1 MKKRNEVKTMTS
13 VMICLKIAAYEAKV
27 LLRSWGFR
35 IFALLGL
42 IILGLLTAGI
52 AAPSFAFPYYFR
64 SLSGSIPLFSFKLFN
79 IYQGI
84 IVVFMATEFFK
95 RDRRTDST
103 QVIFSR
109 SFSNTSYLLGKF
121 FGVIG
126 LFVLMNIL
134 VGVITALIH
143 LFLSETPLS
152 IQAYLLYFLALTL
165 PTLVFLIGLSFVLAV
180 VIRSQAAVI
189 LLGLAIS
196 SLSLVALG
204 NKVYFIPDIFGFHTP
219 LMYSDFIGLGN
230 GAQLFQL
237 RLPFVLLGLGFVF
250 GTVLLAKRLQQSPWT
265 TALSGAL
272 SSLLILSA
280 LGLILSH
287 IQSNRDIDSL
297 RRDFL
302 AESQK
307 YAEVPALI
315 MESCSLDV
323 EFSGSV
329 LSASSAILLKNSQDS
344 PAESLLLTLNPG
356 LKISRVTTGG
366 RDVDFSREGHILLI
380 QLSKPVSPGENI
392 DIQIDYAGTPIEA
405 YCYLDIGREAL
416 RKPSKLGLFRVPK
429 KYIFLSEKF
438 IHLTP
443 ESGWYPRAGIP
454 LSHRFPGAVAHD
466 FSQYALRVSLP
477 EGRIAASQGL
487 PEIKKSNGRK
497 IYTFHP
503 ITPLPQISLTVGPF
517 EEKTLRVKDVEYK
530 LFSLPGHG
538 YYKQYLD
545 AITEELPKTI
555 TQLKDEFEVTLG
567 LDYPYDQLALVEVP
581 IQFFSHK
588 RLWSAADET
597 VQPQMA
603 FLPEMGTLCQGA
615 DFAFMNR
622 MMQRRGRFMGRG
634 GAEITPAQIQNSLFT
649 RFVRNNLLGSQPQ
662 MGGFRDTSLSSVTE
676 SDVEAQYNLIPN
688 YFTFTSTLA
697 SDRWPILH
705 SAMESWLQDRIS
717 AASFR
722 FYRSGGLTDQE
733 RTNML
738 LDGHSLTE
746 LLEGE
751 SLDDDQ
757 LNDVILAKGKN
768 LMTIIESR
776 IQEDNFDERL
786 LSFIKEKKFSTIKEE
801 DFLQFLHAYKEFDL
815 EPVMAAWYAEKKVP
829 AFTVGAVGMFNV
841 RSGEQQRTHVQIPIS
856 NISESEGV
864 VRISMMAGRG
874 GRGGFGG
881 GAPSEIERT
890 VLIPPNTT
898 KEVGVLLDSRPMMLT
913 VDTTISRNI
922 PAAMNLFM
930 MRQRT
935 EDAETFFE
943 GERTLPYEEDQF
955 ETPGEYIVDNEDPG
969 FTVAGSGGDNRLRS
983 AISRLFDRSRAETE
997 YLDYNPTNP
1006 PGRWSPV
1013 IQQDFYGKVLRTGY
1027 MIKVGVGSNKVSW
1040 TVNLPESGNYDVYF
1054 YNETMSFG
1062 GGRGPGRGQRDGD
1075 RGGRR
1080 RPTQEEKHFIV
1091 RHEDGTEEIAFDI
1104 QESPQGWVLL
1114 GTFRLAAGTNTIEQ
1128 TDKGK
1133 GAFLTADAV
1142 KWVRA
1147 SQK

>member
-1 MKKRNEVKTMTS
+1 MTS
-13 VMICLKIAAYEAKV
+13 VMICLKIAAYEAKI

-42 IILGLLTAGI
+42 IILGFLTAGI

-79 IYQGI
+79 VYQGI

-103 QVIFSR
+103 QVVFSR
-109 SFSNTSYLLGKF
+109 SFSNTSYILGKF

-143 LFLSETPLS
+143 LFLSETPLN
-152 IQAYLLYFLALTL
+152 IQAYLLYFLILTL
-165 PTLVFLIGLSFVLAV
+165 PTLVFLIGMSFVLAV
-180 VIRSQAAVI
+180 VIRSQASVI
-189 LLGLAIS
+189 LLGVTIS

-204 NKVYFIPDIFGFHTP
+204 NKAYFILDIFGFHTP

-230 GAQLFQL
+230 SAQLFHL
-237 RLPFVLLGLGFVF
+237 RLPFFLLGLGFVF
-250 GTVLLAKRLQQSPWT
+250 GTVLLAKRLRQSQWM

-272 SSLLILSA
+272 SVLFILSA
-280 LGLILSH
+280 LGLIFSH
-287 IQSNRDIDSL
+287 VRSNRDIDSL
-297 RRDFL
+297 RRDLL

-307 YAEVPALI
+307 YAEVPALS
-315 MESCSLDV
+315 MESCSLDA

-329 LSASSAILLKNSQDS
+329 LSASSEILLKNSQDR

-356 LKISRVTTGG
+356 LQVSRVTAGDSTL
-366 RDVDFSREGHILLI
+366 DFVREGHLLLI
-380 QLSKPVSPGENI
+380 QPSDSLVPGAGI
-392 DIQIDYAGTPIEA
+392 TIRIDYEGTPIEA
-405 YCYLDIGREAL
+405 YCYPDIDSEAL

-429 KYIFLSEKF
+429 KYIFLSDKF

-466 FSQYALRVSLP
+466 FSQYMLSVRLP
-477 EGRIAASQGL
+477 EGRTAVSQGL
-487 PEIKKSNGRK
+487 PEIKESSSGK
-497 IYTFHP
+497 IYTFRP
-503 ITPLPQISLTVGPF
+503 TTPLPQISLTVGPF
-517 EEKTLRVKDVEYK
+517 EERALKVKDVVYK
-530 LFSLPGHG
+530 LFTLQGHD
-538 YYKQYLD
+538 YYAQYLD

-567 LDYPYDQLALVEVP
+567 LDYPYEKLALVEVP
-581 IQFFSHK
+581 IHFFSHK

-597 VQPQMA
+597 VQPQMV

-615 DFAFMNR
+615 DFAYINR
-622 MMQRRGRFMGRG
+622 RMQRRGRFMGRG
-634 GAEITPAQIQNSLFT
+634 GAEITPAQIQNGFFT
-649 RFVRNNLLGSQPQ
+649 RFVRSNLLGSQPQ

-676 SDVEAQYNLIPN
+676 SDVDAEYNLIPN
-688 YFTFTSTLA
+688 YFAFTSTLA

-717 AASFR
+717 SVSFR
-722 FYRSGGLTDQE
+722 FNRSGGLTDQE
-733 RTNML
+733 RTNRL
-738 LDGHSLTE
+738 LDGHSMTE
-746 LLEGE
+746 LLEDE
-751 SLDDDQ
+751 SLGDDQ

-801 DFLQFLHAYKEFDL
+801 DFLQFLYAYKEFDL
-815 EPVMAAWYAEKKVP
+815 EPVMAAWYAENKIP
-829 AFTVGAVGMFNV
+829 AFTLGAIGMYNV
-841 RSGEQQRTHVQIPIS
+841 RDGEQQRTHIQIPVT
-856 NISESEGV
+856 NISETEGV

-898 KEVGVLLDSRPMMLT
+898 KEVGVLLDSRPMILT

-922 PAAMNLFM
+922 PAALNLFM
-930 MRQRT
+930 MRQRP

-943 GERTLPYEEDQF
+943 GERSTSYEEDRF
-955 ETPGEYIVDNEDPG
+955 DTPGEYIVDNEDPG
-969 FTVAGSGGDNRLRS
+969 FSVAGGGGDNRLRS
-983 AISRLFDRSRAETE
+983 AIGRLFDRSSAETE
-997 YLDYNPTNP
+997 YLDYNPSNP

-1013 IQQDFYGKVLRTGY
+1013 ILQDFYGKVLRTGF
-1027 MIKVGVGSNKVSW
+1027 MIKVGEGSNKVSW
-1040 TVNLPESGNYDVYF
+1040 TVNLPESGSYDIYF
-1054 YNETMSFG
+1054 YNETM
-1062 GGRGPGRGQRDGD
+1062 GRGQGMGGG

-1091 RHEDGTEEIAFDI
+1091 HHEDGTEEIPFDI
-1104 QESPQGWVLL
+1104 QESSQGWILL

-1142 KWVRA
+1142 KWIKT
-1147 SQK
+1147 QQN

>member
-1 MKKRNEVKTMTS
+1 MTS
-13 VMICLKIAAYEAKV
+13 VMICLKIAFYEAKI

-35 IFALLGL
+35 IFSLLGL

-109 SFSNTSYLLGKF
+109 SFSNTSYILGKF

-143 LFLSETPLS
+143 LFVSETPLS

-189 LLGLAIS
+189 LLGLAVS
-196 SLSLVALG
+196 SLSLIALG
-204 NKVYFIPDIFGFHTP
+204 NRAYFILDIFGFHTP

-237 RLPFVLLGLGFVF
+237 RLPFFFLGLGFVF
-250 GTVLLAKRLQQSPWT
+250 GTVLLAKRLRQSPWT

-272 SSLLILSA
+272 SVLLILSA
-280 LGLILSH
+280 FGLIFSH

-297 RRDFL
+297 RRDL
-302 AESQK
+302 LVESQK
-307 YAEVPALI
+307 YAEIPAMS

-323 EFSGSV
+323 EFSGNV
-329 LSASSAILLKNSQDS
+329 LSASSEILLKNTQDK

-356 LKISRVTTGG
+356 LQIRRVTTG
-366 RDVDFSREGHILLI
+366 DSTLDHVREGHLLLI
-380 QLSKPVSPGENI
+380 QPSDPLAPGAEI
-392 DIQIDYAGTPIEA
+392 SIRIDYEGTPLEA
-405 YCYLDIGREAL
+405 YCYPDIDSEAL

-438 IHLTP
+438 VHLTP

-454 LSHRFPGAVAHD
+454 LSHSFPGAVAQN
-466 FSQYALRVSLP
+466 FSQYTLRVSLP
-477 EGRIAASQGL
+477 KGRTAVSQGL
-487 PEIKKSNGRK
+487 PEIKESSGEKT
-497 IYTFHP
+497 YTFRP
-503 ITPLPQISLTVGPF
+503 TTPLPQISLTVAPF
-517 EEKTLRVKDVEYK
+517 EERALKVKDVEYK
-530 LFSLPGHG
+530 LFTLPGHD
-538 YYKQYLD
+538 YYAQYLD
-545 AITEELPKTI
+545 AITEDLPKTV

-567 LDYPYDQLALVEVP
+567 LDYPYEQLALVEVP
-581 IQFFSHK
+581 IHFFSHK

-597 VQPQMA
+597 VQPQMV

-634 GAEITPAQIQNSLFT
+634 GAEITPAQIQNSFFT
-649 RFVRNNLLGSQPQ
+649 RFVRSNLLGSQPQ

-676 SDVEAQYNLIPN
+676 SDVDAEYNLIPN
-688 YFTFTSTLA
+688 YFAFTSTLA

-722 FYRSGGLTDQE
+722 FNRSGGLTDQE
-733 RTNML
+733 RTNRL
-738 LDGHSLTE
+738 LDGHSMTE
-746 LLEGE
+746 LLA
-751 SLDDDQ
+751 DDNLGGDQ
-757 LNDVILAKGKN
+757 LYDIILAKGKY
-768 LMTIIESR
+768 LMTAIESR
-776 IQEDNFDERL
+776 IQEENFDEKL
-786 LSFIKEKKFSTIKEE
+786 LSFIKEKKFSTITEE
-801 DFLQFLHAYKEFDL
+801 DFLQFLFAYKEFDL
-815 EPVMAAWYAEKKVP
+815 APLMAAWYTETQVP
-829 AFTVGAVGMFNV
+829 AFTIGSVGVFTV
-841 RSGEQQRTHVQIPIS
+841 QDGEQQRSHVNLPVS
-856 NISESEGV
+856 NISETEGIV
-864 VRISMMAGRG
+864 KISMMSGRSRG
-874 GRGGFGG
+874 GMRGGG
-881 GAPSEIERT
+881 SQWEIEST
-890 VLIPPNTT
+890 ILIPPKTT
-898 KEVGVLLDSRPMMLT
+898 KEVGILLDSQPLILMM
-913 VDTTISRNI
+913 DTTISRNV
-922 PAAMNLFM
+922 PSTLNVNLWQ
-930 MRQRT
+930 QRP
-935 EDAETFFE
+935 EEAESFFE
-943 GERTLPYEEDQF
+943 GEKSTPYEEGQF
-955 ETPGEYIVDNEDPG
+955 DIPGEYIVDNEDPG
-969 FTVAGSGGDNRLRS
+969 FAVAGGGDNRLRT
-983 AISRLFDRSRAETE
+983 AIRRLFDRSSAETE

-1006 PGRWSPV
+1006 PGRWTPV
-1013 IQQDFYGKVLRTGY
+1013 ILQNFYGTILHTGH
-1027 MIKVGVGSNKVSW
+1027 MIKVGEGSNKVSW
-1040 TVNLPESGNYDVYF
+1040 TVNLPESGSYDIYF
-1054 YNETMSFG
+1054 YNETMS
-1062 GGRGPGRGQRDGD
+1062 RGPGRGQRGGD

-1091 RHEDGTEEIAFDI
+1091 HHEDGTEEIAFDI
-1104 QESPQGWVLL
+1104 QDSSQGWVLL

-1142 KWVRA
+1142 KWVK
-1147 SQK
+1147 SEQN

>member
-1 MKKRNEVKTMTS
+1 MTS
-13 VMICLKIAAYEAKV
+13 VMICLKIAFYEAKI

-35 IFALLGL
+35 IFSLLGL

-109 SFSNTSYLLGKF
+109 SFSNTSYILGKF

-143 LFLSETPLS
+143 LFVSETPLS

-189 LLGLAIS
+189 LLGLAVS
-196 SLSLVALG
+196 SLSLIALG
-204 NKVYFIPDIFGFHTP
+204 NKAYFILDIFGFHTP

-237 RLPFVLLGLGFVF
+237 RLPFFFLGLGFVF
-250 GTVLLAKRLQQSPWT
+250 GTVLLAKRLRQSPWT

-272 SSLLILSA
+272 SVLLILSA
-280 LGLILSH
+280 FGLIFSH

-297 RRDFL
+297 RRDL
-302 AESQK
+302 LVESQK
-307 YAEVPALI
+307 YAEIPAMS

-323 EFSGSV
+323 EFSGNV
-329 LSASSAILLKNSQDS
+329 LSASSEILLKNTQDK

-356 LKISRVTTGG
+356 LQIRRVTTG
-366 RDVDFSREGHILLI
+366 DSTLDHVREGHLLLI
-380 QLSKPVSPGENI
+380 QPSDPLAPGAEI
-392 DIQIDYAGTPIEA
+392 SIRIDYEGTPLEA
-405 YCYLDIGREAL
+405 YCYPDIDSEAL

-438 IHLTP
+438 VHLTP

-454 LSHRFPGAVAHD
+454 LSHSFPGAVAQN
-466 FSQYALRVSLP
+466 FSQYTLRVSLP
-477 EGRIAASQGL
+477 KGRTAVSQGL
-487 PEIKKSNGRK
+487 PEIKESSGEKT
-497 IYTFHP
+497 YTFRP
-503 ITPLPQISLTVGPF
+503 TTPLPQISLTVAPF
-517 EEKTLRVKDVEYK
+517 EERALKVKDVEYK
-530 LFSLPGHG
+530 LFTLPGHD
-538 YYKQYLD
+538 YYAQYLD
-545 AITEELPKTI
+545 AITEDLPKTV

-567 LDYPYDQLALVEVP
+567 LDYPYEQLALVEVP
-581 IQFFSHK
+581 IHFFSHK

-597 VQPQMA
+597 VQPQMV

-634 GAEITPAQIQNSLFT
+634 GAEITPAQIQNSFFT
-649 RFVRNNLLGSQPQ
+649 RFVRSNLLGSQPQ

-676 SDVEAQYNLIPN
+676 SDVDAEYNLIPN
-688 YFTFTSTLA
+688 YFAFTSTLA

-722 FYRSGGLTDQE
+722 FNRSGGLTDQE
-733 RTNML
+733 RTNRL
-738 LDGHSLTE
+738 LDGHSMTE
-746 LLEGE
+746 LLA
-751 SLDDDQ
+751 DDNLGGDQ
-757 LNDVILAKGKN
+757 LYDIILAKGKY
-768 LMTIIESR
+768 LMTAIESR
-776 IQEDNFDERL
+776 IQEENFDEKL
-786 LSFIKEKKFSTIKEE
+786 LSFIKEKKFSTITEE
-801 DFLQFLHAYKEFDL
+801 DFLQFLFAYKEFDL
-815 EPVMAAWYAEKKVP
+815 APLMAAWYTETQVP
-829 AFTVGAVGMFNV
+829 AFTIGSVGVFTV
-841 RSGEQQRTHVQIPIS
+841 RDGEQQRSHVNLPVS
-856 NISESEGV
+856 NISETEGIV
-864 VRISMMAGRG
+864 KISMMSGRSRG
-874 GRGGFGG
+874 GMRGGG
-881 GAPSEIERT
+881 SQWEIEST
-890 VLIPPNTT
+890 ILIPPKTT
-898 KEVGVLLDSRPMMLT
+898 KEVGILLDSQPLILMM
-913 VDTTISRNI
+913 DTTISRNV
-922 PAAMNLFM
+922 PSTLNVNLWQ
-930 MRQRT
+930 QRP
-935 EDAETFFE
+935 EEAESFFE
-943 GERTLPYEEDQF
+943 GEKSTPYEEGQF
-955 ETPGEYIVDNEDPG
+955 DIPGEYIVDNEDPG
-969 FTVAGSGGDNRLRS
+969 FAVAGGGDNRLRT
-983 AISRLFDRSRAETE
+983 AIRRLFDRSSAETE

-1006 PGRWSPV
+1006 PGRWTPV
-1013 IQQDFYGKVLRTGY
+1013 ILQNFYGTILHTGH
-1027 MIKVGVGSNKVSW
+1027 MIKVGEGSNKVSW
-1040 TVNLPESGNYDVYF
+1040 TVNLPESGSYDIYF
-1054 YNETMSFG
+1054 YNETMS
-1062 GGRGPGRGQRDGD
+1062 RGPGRGQRGGD

-1091 RHEDGTEEIAFDI
+1091 HHEDGTEEIAFDI
-1104 QESPQGWVLL
+1104 QDSSQGWVLL

-1142 KWVRA
+1142 KWVK
-1147 SQK
+1147 SEQN

>member
-1 MKKRNEVKTMTS
+1 MTS

-121 FGVIG
+121 FGIIG
-126 LFVLMNIL
+126 LFILMNIL

-143 LFLSETPLS
+143 LFVSETPLN
-152 IQAYLLYFLALTL
+152 IQAYLFYFLILTL
-165 PTLVFLIGLSFVLAV
+165 PTLVFLIGLSFVLGV

-204 NKVYFIPDIFGFHTP
+204 NKAYFILDIFGFHTP

-230 GAQLFQL
+230 SAQLFQL
-237 RLPFVLLGLGFVF
+237 RFPYILLGLGFIF

-265 TALSGAL
+265 TALSGAM
-272 SSLLILSA
+272 SALLILSA
-280 LGLILSH
+280 LGLIFSH
-287 IQSNRDIDSL
+287 IQSKRDIDFL
-297 RRDFL
+297 RRDLL

-307 YAEVPALI
+307 YAEVPALS

-329 LSASSAILLKNSQDS
+329 LSASSEILLKNSQDS

-356 LKISRVTTGG
+356 LKISRVTTRG

-380 QLSKPVSPGENI
+380 QLSEPVFPGENI

-454 LSHRFPGAVAHD
+454 LSHRFPGAVAQD

-477 EGRIAASQGL
+477 EGRTAVSQGL
-487 PEIKKSNGRK
+487 PEIKESSGKK
-497 IYTFHP
+497 IYIFHP
-503 ITPLPQISLTVGPF
+503 ATPLPQISLTVGPF
-517 EEKTLRVKDVEYK
+517 EERALKVKDVEYK
-530 LFSLPGHG
+530 LFTLLGHD
-538 YYKQYLD
+538 YYAQYLD

-567 LDYPYDQLALVEVP
+567 LDYPYEQLALVEVP
-581 IQFFSHK
+581 IHSFSHK

-597 VQPQMA
+597 VQPQVA

-615 DFAFMNR
+615 DFAFMDR
-622 MMQRRGRFMGRG
+622 RMQRRRGFMGRG
-634 GAEITPAQIQNSLFT
+634 GAEITPAQMQNSFFT
-649 RFVRNNLLGSQPQ
+649 RFVRGNLLGSQPA
-662 MGGFRDTSLSSVTE
+662 MGGFRDTTLSSVTE
-676 SDVEAQYNLIPN
+676 SDVDAQYNLIPN
-688 YFTFTSTLA
+688 YFVFTSTLA

-717 AASFR
+717 ASSFR
-722 FYRSGGLTDQE
+722 FNRSGGLTDQE

-776 IQEDNFDERL
+776 IQEDNFDEKL

-801 DFLQFLHAYKEFDL
+801 DFLQFLYAYKEFDL

-829 AFTVGAVGMFNV
+829 AFTIGAIGMFNV
-841 RSGEQQRTHVQIPIS
+841 RAGEQQRTHIQIPVT

-864 VRISMMAGRG
+864 VRISMMEGRG

-898 KEVGVLLDSRPMMLT
+898 KEVGVLLDSRPMILT

-930 MRQRT
+930 MRQIT

-943 GERTLPYEEDQF
+943 GERTFPYEKDQF
-955 ETPGEYIVDNEDPG
+955 DTPGEYIVDNEDPG
-969 FTVAGSGGDNRLRS
+969 FAVAGSGGENKLRS
-983 AISRLFDRSRAETE
+983 AISRLFDHSSAETE

-1013 IQQDFYGKVLRTGY
+1013 IQQDFYGKILRTGY
-1027 MIKVGVGSNKVSW
+1027 MIKVGEGSNRVSW
-1040 TVNLPESGNYDVYF
+1040 TVNLPESGSYDIYF

-1062 GGRGPGRGQRDGD
+1062 GGRGPGGGQRGGD

-1091 RHEDGTEEIAFDI
+1091 HHEDGTEEIAFDI
-1104 QESPQGWVLL
+1104 QESSQGWVLL
-1114 GTFRLAAGTNTIEQ
+1114 GNFRLAAGTNTIEQ

-1147 SQK
+1147 TQK

>member
-1 MKKRNEVKTMTS
+1 MTS
-13 VMICLKIAAYEAKV
+13 VMICIKIAAYEAKV

-42 IILGLLTAGI
+42 LILGLLTAGI
-52 AAPSFAFPYYFR
+52 AAPSFSFPYYFR

-79 IYQGI
+79 VYQGI

-109 SFSNTSYLLGKF
+109 SYSNTSYLLGKF

-126 LFVLMNIL
+126 LFILMNIL
-134 VGVITALIH
+134 VGVITVLIH
-143 LFLSETPLS
+143 LFLSETPLN

-189 LLGLAIS
+189 LIGLAIS

-204 NKVYFIPDIFGFHTP
+204 SKAYFILDIFGFHTP

-230 GAQLFQL
+230 SAQLFQL
-237 RLPFVLLGLGFVF
+237 RLPFLFLGLGFVF
-250 GTVLLAKRLQQSPWT
+250 GTVLLAKRLRQSPWT

-272 SSLLILSA
+272 SALLIISA
-280 LGLILSH
+280 LGLIFSH
-287 IQSNRDIDSL
+287 IQFNRDIDSL
-297 RRDFL
+297 RRDLL

-307 YAEVPALI
+307 YAAVPALS
-315 MESCSLDV
+315 MESCSVDV
-323 EFSGSV
+323 EFSGNV
-329 LSASSAILLKNSQDS
+329 LTASSEILLKNNQGR

-356 LKISRVTTGG
+356 LQVSRVTASDSTLDHV
-366 RDVDFSREGHILLI
+366 RKGHLLHI
-380 QLSKPVSPGENI
+380 QPSDPLSPGDSI
-392 DIQIDYAGTPIEA
+392 TIRVDYAGTPLEA
-405 YCYLDIGREAL
+405 YCYPDIDSEAL

-466 FSQYALRVSLP
+466 FSQYTLSVRLP
-477 EGRIAASQGL
+477 EGRTAVSQGL
-487 PEIKKSNGRK
+487 PEIKESSGGKT
-497 IYTFHP
+497 YTFRP
-503 ITPLPQISLTVGPF
+503 TTPLPQISLTVGPF
-517 EEKTLRVKDVEYK
+517 EERALKVKDVEYK
-530 LFSLPGHG
+530 LFTLPGHD
-538 YYKQYLD
+538 YYAQYLD

-555 TQLKDEFEVTLG
+555 SQLKDEFEVTIG
-567 LDYPYDQLALVEVP
+567 LDYPYEQLALVEVP
-581 IQFFSHK
+581 IHFFSHK

-597 VQPQMA
+597 IQPQMV

-615 DFAFMNR
+615 DFAFIDR
-622 MMQRRGRFMGRG
+622 MMQRRRRFMR
-634 GAEITPAQIQNSLFT
+634 GAEITPAQIQNSFFT
-649 RFVRNNLLGSQPQ
+649 RFVRSNLLGSQPQ
-662 MGGFRDTSLSSVTE
+662 MGGFRDTALSSVTE
-676 SDVEAQYNLIPN
+676 SDVDAQYSLIPN

-717 AASFR
+717 ASRFR
-722 FYRSGGLTDQE
+722 FNRSGGLTDQE
-733 RTNML
+733 RTNQL
-738 LDGHSLTE
+738 LDGHSMTE
-746 LLEGE
+746 LLEDE
-751 SLDDDQ
+751 DLEDDQ

-776 IQEDNFDERL
+776 IQEDSFDEKL

-801 DFLQFLHAYKEFDL
+801 DFLQFLYAYKEFDL
-815 EPVMAAWYAEKKVP
+815 EPVMAAWYAEKKLP
-829 AFTVGAVGMFNV
+829 AFTIGAIGMFNV
-841 RSGEQQRTHVQIPIS
+841 RDGEQQRTHIQIPIT

-864 VRISMMAGRG
+864 VRVTMMAGRG

-890 VLIPPNTT
+890 VIIPPNTT
-898 KEVGVLLDSRPMMLT
+898 KEVNVLLDSRPMILT

-943 GERTLPYEEDQF
+943 GERTFPYEEDQF
-955 ETPGEYIVDNEDPG
+955 DTPGEYIVDNEDLG
-969 FTVAGSGGDNRLRS
+969 FAVAGGGGDNRLRS
-983 AISRLFDRSRAETE
+983 AISRLFDRSSAEKE

-1027 MIKVGVGSNKVSW
+1027 MIKVGEGSNKVSW
-1040 TVNLPESGNYDVYF
+1040 TVNLPESGSYDIYF
-1054 YNETMSFG
+1054 HNETMS
-1062 GGRGPGRGQRDGD
+1062 RGPGRGQRGGD
-1075 RGGRR
+1075 REGRR

-1091 RHEDGTEEIAFDI
+1091 HHEDGTEEIAFDI
-1104 QESPQGWVLL
+1104 QDSPQGWVLL

-1142 KWVRA
+1142 KWVRTR
-1147 SQK
+1147 QN

>member
-1 MKKRNEVKTMTS
+1 MTS
-13 VMICLKIAAYEAKV
+13 VMICLKIAFYEAKI

-35 IFALLGL
+35 IFSLLGL

-109 SFSNTSYLLGKF
+109 SFSNTSYILGKF

-143 LFLSETPLS
+143 LFVSETPLS

-189 LLGLAIS
+189 LLGLAVS
-196 SLSLVALG
+196 SLSLIALG
-204 NKVYFIPDIFGFHTP
+204 NKAYFILDIFGFHTP

-237 RLPFVLLGLGFVF
+237 RLPFFFLGLGFVF
-250 GTVLLAKRLQQSPWT
+250 GTVLLAKRLRQSPWT

-272 SSLLILSA
+272 SVLLILSA
-280 LGLILSH
+280 FGLIFSH

-297 RRDFL
+297 RRDL
-302 AESQK
+302 LVESQK
-307 YAEVPALI
+307 YAEIPAMS

-323 EFSGSV
+323 EFSGNV
-329 LSASSAILLKNSQDS
+329 LSASSEILLKNTQDK

-356 LKISRVTTGG
+356 LQIRRVTTG
-366 RDVDFSREGHILLI
+366 DSTLDHVREGHLLLI
-380 QLSKPVSPGENI
+380 QPSDPLAPGAEI
-392 DIQIDYAGTPIEA
+392 SIRIDYEGTPLEA
-405 YCYLDIGREAL
+405 YCYPDIDSEAL

-438 IHLTP
+438 VHLTP

-454 LSHRFPGAVAHD
+454 LSHSFPGAVAQN
-466 FSQYALRVSLP
+466 FSQYTLRVSLP
-477 EGRIAASQGL
+477 KGRTAVSQGL
-487 PEIKKSNGRK
+487 PEIKESSGEKT
-497 IYTFHP
+497 YTFRP
-503 ITPLPQISLTVGPF
+503 TTPLPQISLTVAPF
-517 EEKTLRVKDVEYK
+517 EERALKVKDVEYK
-530 LFSLPGHG
+530 LFTLPGHD
-538 YYKQYLD
+538 YYAQYLD
-545 AITEELPKTI
+545 AITEDLPKTV

-567 LDYPYDQLALVEVP
+567 LDYPYEQLALVEVP
-581 IQFFSHK
+581 IHFFSHK

-597 VQPQMA
+597 VQPQMV

-634 GAEITPAQIQNSLFT
+634 GAEITPAQIQNSFFT
-649 RFVRNNLLGSQPQ
+649 RFVRSNLLGSQPQ

-676 SDVEAQYNLIPN
+676 SDVDAEYNLIPN
-688 YFTFTSTLA
+688 YFAFTSTLA

-722 FYRSGGLTDQE
+722 FNRSGGLTDQE
-733 RTNML
+733 RTNRL
-738 LDGHSLTE
+738 LDGHSMTE
-746 LLEGE
+746 LLA
-751 SLDDDQ
+751 DDNLGGDQ
-757 LNDVILAKGKN
+757 LYDIILAKGKY
-768 LMTIIESR
+768 LMTAIESR
-776 IQEDNFDERL
+776 IQEENFDEKL
-786 LSFIKEKKFSTIKEE
+786 LSFIKEKKFSTITEE
-801 DFLQFLHAYKEFDL
+801 DFLQFLFAYKEFDL
-815 EPVMAAWYAEKKVP
+815 APLMAAWYTETQVP
-829 AFTVGAVGMFNV
+829 AFTIGSVGVFTV
-841 RSGEQQRTHVQIPIS
+841 QDGEQQRSHVNLPVS
-856 NISESEGV
+856 NISETEGIV
-864 VRISMMAGRG
+864 KISMMSGRSRG
-874 GRGGFGG
+874 GMRGGG
-881 GAPSEIERT
+881 SQWEIEST
-890 VLIPPNTT
+890 ILIPPKTT
-898 KEVGVLLDSRPMMLT
+898 KEVGILLDSQPLILMM
-913 VDTTISRNI
+913 DTTISRNV
-922 PAAMNLFM
+922 PSTLNVNLWQ
-930 MRQRT
+930 QRP
-935 EDAETFFE
+935 EEAESFFE
-943 GERTLPYEEDQF
+943 GEKSTPYEEGQF
-955 ETPGEYIVDNEDPG
+955 DIPGEYIVDNEDPG
-969 FTVAGSGGDNRLRS
+969 FAVAGGGDNRLRT
-983 AISRLFDRSRAETE
+983 AIRRLFDRSSAETE

-1006 PGRWSPV
+1006 PGRWTPV
-1013 IQQDFYGKVLRTGY
+1013 ILQNFYGTILHTGH
-1027 MIKVGVGSNKVSW
+1027 MIKVGEGSNKVSW
-1040 TVNLPESGNYDVYF
+1040 TVNLPESGSYDIYF
-1054 YNETMSFG
+1054 YNETMS
-1062 GGRGPGRGQRDGD
+1062 RGPGRGQRGGD

-1091 RHEDGTEEIAFDI
+1091 HHEDGTEEIAFDI
-1104 QESPQGWVLL
+1104 QDSSQGWVLL

-1142 KWVRA
+1142 KWVK
-1147 SQK
+1147 SEQN